1 MGYILASGCS
11 YTDQNYKIETP
22 DLNATKLPI
31 TWDAWPAII
40 AKRHNKKCVNLA
52 RSGQSNKF
60 IFDSLYDYILKAKEP
75 PDEVYIMLTGW
86 DRIQI
91 LNKSLIT
98 AVYIQVQKTQY
109 DLAVNKESNPTHFMH
124 LIRLEQQTNDTA
136 YKSIAL
142 DLLSSQITVDM
153 LIDNTL
159 MSMFIFCEF
168 CINRGIQVSVGQG
181 VNPWLF
187 GEFTKDFEFRSTI
200 KFKQD
205 LCNMNMVNINIL
217 DNFYF
222 NKIDNLIDG
231 GKIFAPGWP
240 FLRDIGGLGADDIRS
255 MNDRS
260 LHSIS
265 EYDSHPNASGHEL
278 FANYMMGKIV

>member
-11 YTDQNYKIETP
+11 YTNQNYKIETP

-52 RSGQSNKF
+52 QSGESNKF

-91 LNKSLIT
+91 LNRSLIT
-98 AVYIQVQKTQY
+98 SIYVQVQKTQY
-109 DLAVNKESNPTHFMH
+109 DLAVNKESNPTRFQH
-124 LIRLEQQTNDTA
+124 LMRQEQHTNDTA
-136 YKSIAL
+136 YKSVAL
-142 DLLSSQITVDM
+142 DLLSRQITVDS

-181 VNPWLF
+181 VKPWPF
-187 GEFTKDFEFRSTI
+187 GEFAKDFEFRSTI
-200 KFKQD
+200 KFKED
-205 LCNMNMVNINIL
+205 LCNMSMVNRNIS

-222 NKIDNLIDG
+222 DKLDDLIGDSKIL
-231 GKIFAPGWP
+231 APGWP
-240 FLRDIGGLGADDIRS
+240 FLKQLGGTFGDDIRS
-255 MNDRS
+255 RND
-260 LHSIS
+260 HSIS
-265 EYDSHPNASGHEL
+265 EYDSHPNAAGHEL
-278 FANYMMGKIV
+278 FADYMMGKIV